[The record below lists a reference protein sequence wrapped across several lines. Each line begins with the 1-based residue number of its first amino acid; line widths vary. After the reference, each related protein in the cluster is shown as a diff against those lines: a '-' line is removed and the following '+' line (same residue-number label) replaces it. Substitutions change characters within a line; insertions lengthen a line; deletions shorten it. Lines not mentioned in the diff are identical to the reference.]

1 MEHFGNTLR
10 KVLKEKMVT
19 HKYMSDRLGIKPQ
32 RFYQIT
38 KMADVKLK
46 TAVTILDVI
55 DMSVQEFLDYGKQ
68 PEPVREPEPDEGQ
81 PTSYEEYQDLHGGD
95 DTPEIEYL

>member
-10 KVLKEKMVT
+10 TVLKEKMIT

-46 TAVTILDVI
+46 TAISILDVI
-55 DMSVQEFLDYGKQ
+55 DMTVGEFLDYGKQ
-68 PEPVREPEPDEGQ
+68 PEPEDDGQ
-81 PTSYEEYQDLHGGD
+81 PTSYEEYQDLYDGD
-95 DTPEIEYL
+95 DSHEIEYL

>member
-10 KVLKEKMVT
+10 KILAEKSIS
-19 HKYMSDRLGIKPQ
+19 HKYMADRLGVKPQ

-46 TAVTILDVI
+46 TAVRILDII
-55 DMSVQEFLDYGKQ
+55 DMSVQDFLEYNKM
-68 PEPVREPEPDEGQ
+68 PEPDDFQ
-81 PTSYEEYQDLHGGD
+81 PTSYDEYQDLHGGD
-95 DTPEIEYL
+95 DMPEPEYL